1 MNTRKPFQFGG
12 ATTTHDAAIH
22 AFLTTPAYHD
32 ACLVLVHPEIRKLE
46 DAADE
51 LVSVYGWLRL
61 PIGRELSAVLVA
73 EAHRTHA
80 ARQWLGTRLAQM
92 APGPV
97 LCMEIDVLFEPTLKL
112 DPLGLLRQ
120 FSRVTKLIVTWPGTY
135 INDVLAYAVPE
146 HSHYRTWRQPGIP
159 VVVLE

>member
-1 MNTRKPFQFGG
+1 
-12 ATTTHDAAIH
+12 
-22 AFLTTPAYHD
+22 
-32 ACLVLVHPEIRKLE
+32 
-46 DAADE
+46 
-51 LVSVYGWLRL
+51 
-61 PIGRELSAVLVA
+61 
-73 EAHRTHA
+73 
-80 ARQWLGTRLAQM
+80 
-92 APGPV
+92 
-97 LCMEIDVLFEPTLKL
+97 MEIDVLFEPTLKL